1 MVRLRRRGAHRFL
14 KRVWRLAQ
22 SHVAQGLPGTL
33 ELGALN
39 DEQKVI
45 RRAIHLAIKQASQDV
60 GQNHKFNTAIA
71 QVMTLMNVLEKAP
84 QATPQDRAL
93 LQEGLET
100 VALLLAPITPHI
112 SHELW
117 SRLGRSGAIID
128 AGWPVLDEN
137 ALVQDSLQLVI
148 QVNGKLRG
156 QIDMPA
162 SASREEIE
170 AAARSNENV
179 LRFTEGLTIRKVI
192 VVPGK
197 LVNIVAS

>member
-1 MVRLRRRGAHRFL
+1 
-14 KRVWRLAQ
+14 
-22 SHVAQGLPGTL
+22 
-33 ELGALN
+33 
-39 DEQKVI
+39 
-45 RRAIHLAIKQASQDV
+45 
-60 GQNHKFNTAIA
+60 
-71 QVMTLMNVLEKAP
+71 
-84 QATPQDRAL
+84 L

-100 VALLLAPITPHI
+100 VTLLLAPITPHI

-117 SRLGRSGAIID
+117 KALGHDTPVID
-128 AGWPVLDEN
+128 AGWPALDES

-156 QIDMPA
+156 QIEMPA

-170 AAARSNENV
+170 AAARVNENV
-179 LRFTEGLTIRKVI
+179 LRFIDGLTIRKVI

>member
-1 MVRLRRRGAHRFL
+1 VEGSHRFL

-22 SHVAQGLPGTL
+22 AHVTQGLPGKL
-33 ELGALN
+33 DVAGLN

-45 RRAIHLAIKQASQDV
+45 RRSIHQAIKQASHDV

-84 QATPQDRAL
+84 QGTGQDRAL
-93 LQEGLET
+93 VQEGLET
-100 VALLLAPITPHI
+100 VTLLLAPITPHI

-117 SRLGRSGAIID
+117 NQLGHAGPVID
-128 AGWPVLDEN
+128 AAWPVLDEN
-137 ALVQDSLQLVI
+137 ALVQDSLTLVI

-156 QIDMPA
+156 QIEMPA
-162 SASREEIE
+162 SATREEVE
-170 AAARSNENV
+170 AAARINENV
-179 LRFTEGLTIRKVI
+179 LRFVDGLTIRKVI